1 MRKGWMLG
9 AVAAFAAAFTAAVA
23 VPRMRNTAKAP
34 EAQAAT
40 SSDSAKAPG
49 ANATPAPDTA
59 ACMADAKPAN
69 FNFTLKDIDGKDVKL
84 ADYKG
89 KVILLDFWATWCGP
103 CKIEI
108 PAFIDL
114 YNTYKPQGFEV
125 VSVVLLDR
133 FVNAKPFALKMKM
146 NYSVLDGD
154 PQQNKIDDAYGP
166 LFGLPMSFLISRD
179 GLVCRKHLGL
189 PAMKDGKEPDAKTVK
204 DIFEAEIKALL

>member
-1 MRKGWMLG
+1 MLG

-146 NYSVLDGD
+146 NYPVLDGD